1 MSMRYSDDII
11 EEVRQKN
18 DIVDVVSQYVRLTRR
33 GSTYFGLCPFHNEK
47 TPSFSVTPGKQMYYC
62 FGCGAG
68 GNVYNF
74 IMEYEN
80 YTFGEALKHLAD
92 RAGVELP
99 KIEYSRE
106 VREKAEQRAELLEIN
121 KQAAQYYYYQLRTE
135 GGKIGYQYLSGRGL
149 SEETMRKFGLGYS
162 DKFGGGLYKFLKSK
176 GYSDERLRE
185 SGLFNVD
192 ERHGMYDKFWNR
204 VIFPIMDVNNR
215 VIGFGGRVMGDGK
228 PKYLNSPETKI
239 FDKSRNLYGLN
250 IARTTRKKYLILC
263 EGYMDVISMH
273 QAGFTNAV
281 ASLGTALTSGHA
293 SLLKRYTQ
301 EVLLLY
307 DSDEAGIRAA
317 LRGIP
322 ILRDAGVSS
331 RVVNLKP
338 YKDPDEFIK
347 NMGAEA
353 FEERLGQASDSF
365 MFRVSIAE
373 SEFPMD
379 EPQGQNRFFERCAE
393 LLLELKDELERNL
406 YIEAIVKKYRG
417 QYGVSVED
425 LRKRVNTLA
434 LKGTPAENRTQP
446 KTSGGQNK
454 KKKESASD
462 QVQKLMLTWL
472 VTYPGIF
479 DKVAQYLN
487 AEDFIVPLYKEVA
500 QMLFRQREE
509 EGQVNPAK
517 LLNSFTDSE
526 EQREVASL
534 FNATIHLETQQ
545 EQDRAFADTLLR
557 IKAESL
563 AEKNRNLDPTDM
575 VGLQQ
580 ILREKKELEELG
592 RKRQELHI
600 SFE

>member
-1 MSMRYSDDII
+1 MRYSDDII
-11 EEVRQKN
+11 EEVRSKN
-18 DIVDVVSQYVRLTRR
+18 DIVDVVSQYVRLTKK
-33 GSTYFGLCPFHNEK
+33 GNSYFGLCPFHNEK

-68 GNVYNF
+68 GNVFNF

-106 VREKAEQRAELLEIN
+106 VRQKAQEKAELLEIN
-121 KQAAQYYYYQLRTE
+121 KQAAQYFYYQLRTE
-135 GGKIGYQYLSGRGL
+135 KGQTGLDYLKNRGL

-162 DKFGGGLYKFLKSK
+162 DRAGGGLYRYLKAK
-176 GYSDERLRE
+176 GYPDDRLRE
-185 SGLFNVD
+185 SGLCNVD

-215 VIGFGGRVMGDGK
+215 VIGFGGRVMGDAK

-322 ILRDAGVSS
+322 ILREAGVNS
-331 RVVNLKP
+331 RVVSLKP
-338 YKDPDEFIK
+338 YKDPDEFIR
-347 NMGAEA
+347 NMGPEA
-353 FEERLGQASDSF
+353 FEQRLEEARDSF
-365 MFRVSIAE
+365 LFRVEVAE
-373 SEFPMD
+373 NEFSMND
-379 EPQGQNRFFERCAE
+379 PQGQNQFFERCAQM
-393 LLLELKDELERNL
+393 LLELKDELERNL
-406 YIEAIVKKYRG
+406 YIDAVVKIYRG
-417 QYGVSVED
+417 RYGISSED

-434 LKGTPAENRTQP
+434 LKGTPAEHRTQP
-446 KTSGGQNK
+446 KSGSPEK

-462 QVQKLMLTWL
+462 TSQKLMLTWL
-472 VTYPGIF
+472 VTYPKIF
-479 DKVAQYLN
+479 DKVAQYLTP
-487 AEDFIVPLYKEVA
+487 EDFVVPLYREVA
-500 QMLFRQREE
+500 QMLFQQREE
-509 EGQVNPAK
+509 GEINPAR
-517 LLNSFTDSE
+517 LLNSFPDSE

-545 EQDRAFADTLLR
+545 EQDQAFADTLLR
-557 IKAESL
+557 IKQESL
-563 AEKNRNLDPTDM
+563 AEKNRNWDPSDLQ
-575 VGLQQ
+575 GLQK
-580 ILREKKELEELG
+580 LVKAKKELEDLG
-592 RKRQELHI
+592 RKRRELHI